1 MDCGPP
7 ADPYFE
13 LGDIKTVKIY
23 FSAGLFTACDEWEK
37 YAIGSGS
44 QSDMVFNLRRAAL
57 SSLVLVSATQSAE
70 IVYEGREGNPA
81 SLTN

>member
-13 LGDIKTVKIY
+13 LGDIKTVNIY
-23 FSAGLFTACDEWEK
+23 FSARLFTACDEWEK

-44 QSDMVFNLRRAAL
+44 QSDMVFNLRRAA
-57 SSLVLVSATQSAE
+57 AE
-70 IVYEGREGNPA
+70 QP
-81 SLTN
+81 SPS